1 MNTYEGKSPAS
12 CGLAAYNSR
21 AQVAINHLNQLVN
34 IDPR

>member
-1 MNTYEGKSPAS
+1 MNTYEGIRPAS
-12 CGLAAYNSR
+12 CGLAVHNSR